1 MNADRVWMKK
11 SGVRNEALDE
21 MVYSYASLQRLYQI
35 YDRRTIWKQL
45 ENRRD
50 QALKKAGKDDLIEN
64 KPVESPYRPPQ
75 RQLKKSNPS
84 FVNSW

>member
-1 MNADRVWMKK
+1 MKK
-11 SGVRNEALDE
+11 SGARNEALDE

-45 ENRRD
+45 ERKREEEM
-50 QALKKAGKDDLIEN
+50 KKAGKDEITEN

-75 RQLKKSNPS
+75 RQINKSKSS